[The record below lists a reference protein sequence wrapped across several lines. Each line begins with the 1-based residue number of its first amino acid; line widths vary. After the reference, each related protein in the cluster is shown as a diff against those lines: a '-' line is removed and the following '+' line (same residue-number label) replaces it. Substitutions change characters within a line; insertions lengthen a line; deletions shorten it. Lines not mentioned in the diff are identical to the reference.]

1 MRWGFVLHGPVYR
14 VLVAGFWSALVLVG
28 TLTLLPASALP
39 PGLFEFDL
47 WDKVQHAL
55 AFTVLAFWGLLVYPL
70 HPWRVLL
77 GLLCFGG
84 AIEVAQA
91 MTTWRFAE
99 WQDWLADAVGLAL
112 GAVLAWWPRQQLALA
127 LRTGRGRGVAAE
139 H

>member
-1 MRWGFVLHGPVYR
+1 MIWGFLLHGPVRR
-14 VLVAGFWSALVLVG
+14 VLVAGFWAALVLVG
-28 TLTLLPASALP
+28 TLTLLPAEALP
-39 PGLFEFDL
+39 PELFEFDL

-55 AFTVLAFWGLLVYPL
+55 AFTVLGLWGLLVYPL

-99 WQDWLADAVGLAL
+99 WHDWLADTVGLAL
-112 GAVLAWWPRQQLALA
+112 GAALAWWPRQRIALA
-127 LRTGRGRGVAAE
+127 LRLGRSAAPKQ
-139 H
+139 